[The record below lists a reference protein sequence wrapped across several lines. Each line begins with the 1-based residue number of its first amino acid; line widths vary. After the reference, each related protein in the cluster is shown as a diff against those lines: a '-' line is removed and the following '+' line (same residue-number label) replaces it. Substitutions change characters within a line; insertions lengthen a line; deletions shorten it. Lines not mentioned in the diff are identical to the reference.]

1 MELNENNF
9 MFDTNIF
16 NHILDG
22 GIEISEIAG
31 KARFWVTHIQLD
43 EIQKTSNP
51 ERQEQLLQVFQTIM
65 EKKAPDEVKL
75 SSDSIILTES
85 AVYGVSKYGQ
95 AKYTSENNLY
105 EPIRAKLDHLNK
117 GKKNNIHDALISETA
132 IKNKLALVTHD
143 KDLATVTSEMDGEV
157 ISLDELLNRIR
168 RF

>member
-1 MELNENNF
+1 MELDENNF

-16 NHILDG
+16 NHILDEG
-22 GIEISEIAG
+22 LEISEIAG
-31 KARFWVTHIQLD
+31 KARFWVTHVQLD

-51 ERQEQLLQVFQTIM
+51 ERREQLLQVFRTII
-65 EKKAPDEVKL
+65 EKKVPDEAKL
-75 SSDSIILTES
+75 GSDSMIPTES
-85 AVYGVSKYGQ
+85 AVYGSSVYGN
-95 AKYTSENNLY
+95 AKYASEDNLY
-105 EPIRAKLDHLNK
+105 EPIRAKLDQLNK

-132 IKNKLALVTHD
+132 IKNKFALVTHD